1 MGSRRNATNS
11 RWSPRREGGG
21 ARGVIASDGLRI
33 LVGRRPEGGNR
44 GDVQKDSSTAPMA
57 DGEFSPAIHLEQGF
71 RGISVLQDPAQGP
84 RGFLVRLRTSGGPL
98 PRNPRAARSRRV
110 CFRRAQGVHLAR
122 GPRHAEGE
130 RGPPFGGDE
139 SGNGIPVRARSG
151 RGRRGGA
158 PSVRAA
164 GAEGNLRLRGIGLPD
179 ALLPTDPRVGILRAG
194 DEGHDRAGVAFT
206 RPVRRQTPRAHGGGR
221 RPRRLSSSCLRGPAC
236 TGAPRAPRGRPI
248 VALSWTRPTGT
259 GAT

>member
-1 MGSRRNATNS
+1 MGSRRNATND
-11 RWSPRREGGG
+11 RWSTRREGGG
-21 ARGVIASDGLRI
+21 ARGLIASDGLRI

-57 DGEFSPAIHLEQGF
+57 DGEFSPPVHLEQGF
-71 RGISVLQDPAQGP
+71 RGISVLQDPAQRA
-84 RGFLVRLRTSGGPL
+84 RGFLVRFRPSGGPL
-98 PRNPRAARSRRV
+98 SRNPRAARSRRV

-122 GPRHAEGE
+122 DPRHEEGE

-164 GAEGNLRLRGIGLPD
+164 GGEGNLFLRGFGFPG
-179 ALLPTDPRVGILRAG
+179 ALLT
-194 DEGHDRAGVAFT
+194 T
-206 RPVRRQTPRAHGGGR
+206 RPRPAILIAGGE
-221 RPRRLSSSCLRGPAC
+221 GPA
-236 TGAPRAPRGRPI
+236 RA
-248 VALSWTRPTGT
+248 
-259 GAT
+259 

>member
-11 RWSPRREGGG
+11 RWSTRREGGG
-21 ARGVIASDGLRI
+21 ARGLIASDGLRI

-57 DGEFSPAIHLEQGF
+57 DGEFSPPVHLEQGF
-71 RGISVLQDPAQGP
+71 RGISVLQDPAQRAG
-84 RGFLVRLRTSGGPL
+84 GFLVRLRPSGGPL

-110 CFRRAQGVHLAR
+110 CFRRAQGIHLAR
-122 GPRHAEGE
+122 GPRHEEGE

-164 GAEGNLRLRGIGLPD
+164 GAQGKLRLRGIGLSD
-179 ALLPTDPRVGILRAG
+179 AVLPTHPRVGILIGG
-194 DEGHDRAGVAFT
+194 DEGPH
-206 RPVRRQTPRAHGGGR
+206 PGGG
-221 RPRRLSSSCLRGPAC
+221 GTPAPVDGKNP
-236 TGAPRAPRGRPI
+236 GAI
-248 VALSWTRPTGT
+248 
-259 GAT
+259 GAG

>member
-1 MGSRRNATNS
+1 MGSRRTATNA
-11 RWSPRREGGG
+11 RWNTRREGGG
-21 ARGVIASDGLRI
+21 ARGLIASDGLRI
-33 LVGRRPEGGNR
+33 LVERRPEGGNR

-57 DGEFSPAIHLEQGF
+57 DGEFSPPVHLEPGF
-71 RGISVLQDPAQGP
+71 RGISVLQDPAQRA
-84 RGFLVRLRTSGGPL
+84 RGFLVRLRPSGGPL

-164 GAEGNLRLRGIGLPD
+164 GGPRKRLSPGLRLPD
-179 ALLPTDPRVGILRAG
+179 GFLPTDPRG
-194 DEGHDRAGVAFT
+194 GV
-206 RPVRRQTPRAHGGGR
+206 
-221 RPRRLSSSCLRGPAC
+221 L
-236 TGAPRAPRGRPI
+236 
-248 VALSWTRPTGT
+248 
-259 GAT
+259 

>member
-1 MGSRRNATNS
+1 MGSRRTATNA
-11 RWSPRREGGG
+11 RWSTRREGGG
-21 ARGVIASDGLRI
+21 ARGLIASDGLRI
-33 LVGRRPEGGNR
+33 LVGRRPEVGNR

-57 DGEFSPAIHLEQGF
+57 DGEFSPPVHLEQAF
-71 RGISVLQDPAQGP
+71 RGVSVLQDPAQRA
-84 RGFLVRLRTSGGPL
+84 RGFLVRFRPSGGPL

-122 GPRHAEGE
+122 SPRHEEGE

-164 GAEGNLRLRGIGLPD
+164 GAPGKLLLCGIGLPD
-179 ALLPTDPRVGILRAG
+179 AFLPTHPRVGGLTAG
-194 DEGHDRAGVAFT
+194 G
-206 RPVRRQTPRAHGGGR
+206 
-221 RPRRLSSSCLRGPAC
+221 
-236 TGAPRAPRGRPI
+236 
-248 VALSWTRPTGT
+248 
-259 GAT
+259 

>member
-1 MGSRRNATNS
+1 MGSRRNATND
-11 RWSPRREGGG
+11 RWSTRREGGG
-21 ARGVIASDGLRI
+21 GRGLIASDGLRI

-57 DGEFSPAIHLEQGF
+57 DGEFSPPVHLEQGF
-71 RGISVLQDPAQGP
+71 RGISVLQDPAQRA
-84 RGFLVRLRTSGGPL
+84 RGFLVRFRPSGGPL

-139 SGNGIPVRARSG
+139 SGTGIPVRARSG
-151 RGRRGGA
+151 RARGGGA

-164 GAEGNLRLRGIGLPD
+164 CAQGYVRPRGLGYPA
-179 ALLPTDPRVGILRAG
+179 ALLAADP
-194 DEGHDRAGVAFT
+194 
-206 RPVRRQTPRAHGGGR
+206 
-221 RPRRLSSSCLRGPAC
+221 C
-236 TGAPRAPRGRPI
+236 
-248 VALSWTRPTGT
+248 
-259 GAT
+259 